1 LFEFFKFLRGA
12 AGVDDTLYIFFQSS
26 LAAMMEL
33 YVHEVKCVLR
43 LQDVFPFVLELATR
57 LSHALELSVQST
69 EFIQLSKSDVWVF
82 IKFMHPVKCAIQRRE
97 AFGSPVSFSSLML
110 GDARNERFEIEGVNH
125 VFCDS
130 LRKIGVVSKGTGKP
144 PGFGKQ
150 RKRLPNYTLLVPV
163 SFNSKGVRKHFKVVE
178 GSGGNVL
185 GEFES
190 KKSFKKL

>member
-1 LFEFFKFLRGA
+1 MENNSK
-12 AGVDDTLYIFFQSS
+12 QSAVNVVTTTQ
-26 LAAMMEL
+26 LAEYPDNHLLEQHQEHLEMF
-33 YVHEVKCVLR
+33 YTYKCKEIE
-43 LQDVFPFVLELATR
+43 QATR
-57 LSHALELSVQST
+57 LSHALELNVQST
-69 EFIQLSKSDVWVF
+69 EFIQLSKSDVWEF

-144 PGFGKQ
+144 AWFGKQ
-150 RKRLPNYTLLVPV
+150 RKRLANCTLLVPV

-185 GEFES
+185 GEFEA
-190 KKSFKKL
+190 KKSFKKV

>member
-1 LFEFFKFLRGA
+1 MENNSK
-12 AGVDDTLYIFFQSS
+12 QSAVNVVTTTQ
-26 LAAMMEL
+26 LAEYPDNHLLEQHQEHLEMF
-33 YVHEVKCVLR
+33 YTYKCK
-43 LQDVFPFVLELATR
+43 EI
-57 LSHALELSVQST
+57 E
-69 EFIQLSKSDVWVF
+69 QLSKSDVWEF

-144 PGFGKQ
+144 AWFGKQ
-150 RKRLPNYTLLVPV
+150 RKRLANCTLLVPV

-185 GEFES
+185 GEFEA
-190 KKSFKKL
+190 KKSFKKV